1 MLEKTKTKNKFIIKA
16 LESRVIESGSEDP
29 KIAFTLEK
37 CKEYI
42 PGKVDTQKNTINCEI
57 KHNKEWMKV
66 IKDR

>member
-1 MLEKTKTKNKFIIKA
+1 MDIIKG
-16 LESRVIESGSEDP
+16 LESHAIESGSEDP
-29 KIAFTLEK
+29 TIAFTLAK

-57 KHNKEWMKV
+57 VHYKEWMKV

>member
-1 MLEKTKTKNKFIIKA
+1 MDIIKGQ
-16 LESRVIESGSEDP
+16 ESQAIESCSEDP

-42 PGKVDTQKNTINCEI
+42 PGKVDTQKNIINCEI
-57 KHNKEWMKV
+57 KHNKEWRKV